1 MAKLIRYGSY
11 LRELGSQQRWI
22 GIPSPGDAPRWMRLV
37 REPGSAILWLAAIL
51 VLFDMLI
58 LRAAPTG
65 GWGAAAGLVVLITGV
80 VLLRDGLRAGL
91 VPFCETFAR
100 ALAARSPLAVV
111 IAVGL
116 VLGMLLPFIEPI
128 FGSLSAG
135 SARLDARTDP
145 YLHAI
150 LRQHPATLLAVL
162 MATTGAAIALG
173 LVRIVRGWPLRP
185 LIVIT
190 LVPALGLTGHQ
201 LFDAELARV
210 PALAWDC
217 GALIGGPATAI
228 LILAFGIGTAGAAGS
243 HRAPLPGFG
252 MVALATIVPA
262 LGVLA
267 YAMVLAETT
276 GVEEI
281 LAAAGTVSR
290 QSHPAWLLLL
300 GVPLMLGAL
309 LVAMYTPLR
318 FVLEQPLQRPQ
329 SLLVHLA
336 LCLVGLALVSAGVR
350 SGLAPLVD
358 QAAGGLA
365 SLVVPSPD
373 AVAAATSDWPM
384 VADLFLAAAF
394 AGVIARQ
401 AALAE
406 PALAVFSGLADVETH
421 GVLQGTQ
428 LVRTAAGGAAAGA
441 FFGVLALACGFP
453 LAWFLVAGWLIAL
466 VLATVAG
473 EDVAGAAWDG
483 AGMMTGPLT
492 LAVLAAVGAGLSRVP
507 WVETGFGLPA
517 ASLLGAAL
525 AVLIVGAGS
534 RLLIRRRTL
543 LRNSG
548 FAIP

>member
-1 MAKLIRYGSY
+1 MAKFVRYASY

-22 GIPSPGDAPRWMRLV
+22 GIPSPGDVPRWLHLV
-37 REPGSAILWLAAIL
+37 KEPGWAILWVAAIL

-65 GWGAAAGLVVLITGV
+65 GWRAAAGLAGLVAGV

-91 VPFCETFAR
+91 VPFCDTFAR
-100 ALAARSPLAVV
+100 ALAARSPLTVV
-111 IAVGL
+111 IGVGL
-116 VLGMLLPFIEPI
+116 VLGVLLPFIEPV
-128 FGSLSAG
+128 FGALSAG
-135 SARLDARTDP
+135 SAHLDVRTDP

-162 MATTGAAIALG
+162 MAATGTAVALG

-185 LIVIT
+185 LIMVT

-201 LFDAELARV
+201 LFDPELARV

-228 LILAFGIGTAGAAGS
+228 LMLAFGIGTAGAAGS
-243 HRAPLPGFG
+243 SRAPLPGFG
-252 MVALATIVPA
+252 IVALSTIVPA
-262 LGVLA
+262 LAVLV

-281 LAAAGTVSR
+281 LAATTVAR
-290 QSHPAWLLLL
+290 QAHPAWLLLF
-300 GVPLMLGAL
+300 GVPLMLGAV
-309 LVAMYTPLR
+309 LVAMYMPLR
-318 FVLEQPLQRPQ
+318 FVLEQPLPRPRA
-329 SLLVHLA
+329 LLLNLA
-336 LCLVGLALVSAGVR
+336 WCLAGLVLVSAGVR
-350 SGLAPLVD
+350 SGLAPLVE

-365 SLVVPSPD
+365 GLIVPSPE
-373 AVAAATSDWPM
+373 AVTTATSDWPM
-384 VADLFLAAAF
+384 VADLILAAAF

-406 PALAVFSGLADVETH
+406 PALAVFSGIADAETH
-421 GVLQGTQ
+421 GVLRGTR

-441 FFGVLALACGFP
+441 FSGVLALACGFP
-453 LAWFLVAGWLIAL
+453 VAGLIVAGWLIAL

-473 EDVAGAAWDG
+473 EDIAGTAWDG
-483 AGMMTGPLT
+483 AAMMTGPLT
-492 LAVLAAVGAGLSRVP
+492 LAVLAAIGAGLSRVP
-507 WVETGFGLPA
+507 WVDTGFGLPA

-525 AVLIVGAGS
+525 AVLIDGAGS
-534 RLLIRRRTL
+534 RLLIRRRAM

-548 FAIP
+548 FVIP